1 MKGIVKSTA
10 GCLSIP
16 RADGGPRVRLAVAA
30 AVVVV
35 VLLGGLLGSYP
46 AWAQDQGA
54 ESGICGRTEAVRDAI
69 LDELSEVSDC
79 ADVTDSDL
87 RGITGTIHLSAQSSL
102 TLQAGDFAGMAGL
115 DVLYLNG
122 NNLTSVP
129 DGALSGLSTLRELYL
144 YSNSLTALSSD
155 VFDGLTSLEKLQL
168 SHNNLTSLP
177 ADVFDDVRFLSRL
190 NLSNNSLSSLPDG
203 IFDDMSLLE
212 LQLTDNPGAPFTFTA
227 ELQLTDDGDVVVN
240 VAEGAP
246 FVMAV
251 ALSAVG
257 GTLSSTHVTVDA
269 GSTTSSSVTVTPSG
283 TDDVVVS
290 VDSADLTIDNRHQ
303 YGGIQAG
310 TGDSLTI
317 AVNSPPSGA
326 PTISGTAQ
334 VGHTLT
340 ADISGIA
347 DADGLT
353 DVTFSYQWLADDT
366 VIDNAEGSS
375 YVLQSSDA
383 TKTISV
389 TVSFTDDEG
398 NAETLTSAATA
409 AVAAANSP
417 ASGAPTI
424 SGTAQVGE
432 TLTAG
437 TSGIADANGLSGV
450 TFSYQWLSGDTV
462 IDGATGSTYVLQSS
476 DTGETIK
483 VRVTFTDD
491 EGNAETLTS
500 AATAAVDAAVTVAVN
515 SPATGAPTI
524 SGTAQVGH
532 TLTADISGIADAD
545 GLTDVTFSYQW
556 LADDT
561 VIDNAEGS
569 SYVLQSTDATKTIK
583 VRVSFTDDE
592 GNAETLTSAAT
603 AAVGAG
609 GL

>member
-1 MKGIVKSTA
+1 MKGMVKGTA

-30 AVVVV
+30 AAVVV
-35 VLLGGLLGSYP
+35 VLLSGLLGSYP
-46 AWAQDQGA
+46 ASAQDQGA

-69 LDELSEVSDC
+69 LDELSQVSDC

-115 DVLYLNG
+115 DVLYLDSNS
-122 NNLTSVP
+122 LTSVP

-144 YSNSLTALSSD
+144 HSNSLTTLSSD

-190 NLSNNSLSSLPDG
+190 NLSNNSLSSLPNG
-203 IFDDMSLLE
+203 IFDGVSALLE
-212 LQLTDNPGAPFTFTA
+212 LQLTDNPGAPFPFTA
-227 ELQLTDDGDVVVN
+227 DLELTDDGGVVVK
-240 VAEGAP
+240 VADGAP
-246 FVMAV
+246 FEMTV

-257 GTLSSTHVTVDA
+257 GTLSSTPVTVDA
-269 GSTTSSSVTVTPSG
+269 GSTTSSPVTVTPSG

-290 VDSADLTIDNRHQ
+290 VDSADLTIDNRHS
-303 YGGIQAG
+303 YAGIQAG

-317 AVNSPPSGA
+317 AVNSPPTGA

-334 VGHTLT
+334 VGETLT
-340 ADISGIA
+340 ADTSGIA

-353 DVTFSYQWLADDT
+353 DTAFSYQWLSGDT
-366 VIDNAEGSS
+366 VIDNATGST
-375 YVLQSSDA
+375 YVLQSTDV
-383 TKTISV
+383 TNTITV
-389 TVSFTDDEG
+389 TVTFTDDEG

-432 TLTAG
+432 TLTAD
-437 TSGIADANGLSGV
+437 TSGITDANGLTDV
-450 TFSYQWLSGDTV
+450 AFSYQWLSGDTA

-476 DTGETIK
+476 DATKTIT
-483 VRVTFTDD
+483 VTVSFTDD
-491 EGNAETLTS
+491 EGNVETLTS
-500 AATAAVDAAVTVAVN
+500 AATAAVAAAVN
-515 SPATGAPTI
+515 SPASGAPTI

-532 TLTADISGIADAD
+532 TLTADTSGITDAD

-561 VIDNAEGS
+561 VIDNATGS
-569 SYVLQSTDATKTIK
+569 TYVLQASDATKTIK
-583 VRVSFTDDE
+583 VTVTFTDDG
-592 GNAETLTSAAT
+592 GNAETLTSEAT

>member
-1 MKGIVKSTA
+1 MKGTVKGTA

-46 AWAQDQGA
+46 ASAQDQGA

-115 DVLYLNG
+115 DVLYLDSNS
-122 NNLTSVP
+122 LTSVP
-129 DGALSGLSTLRELYL
+129 VGALSGLSTLRELYL
-144 YSNSLTALSSD
+144 HHNSLTTLSSD
-155 VFDGLTSLEKLQL
+155 VFDGVTSLEKLQL

-190 NLSNNSLSSLPDG
+190 NLNRNSLSSLPAG
-203 IFDDMSLLE
+203 IFDGVSLLE
-212 LQLTDNPGAPFTFTA
+212 LQLTNNPGAPFTLTA
-227 ELQLTDDGDVVVN
+227 DLQLTDDGGVVVN

-283 TDDVVVS
+283 TEDVVVS

-303 YGGIQAG
+303 YAGIQAG
-310 TGDSLTI
+310 TGDSLTV

-334 VGHTLT
+334 VGETLT
-340 ADISGIA
+340 ADTSGIA

-353 DVTFSYQWLADDT
+353 DAAFSYQWLSGDA

-409 AVAAANSP
+409 AVNAANSP
-417 ASGAPTI
+417 ATGMPTI
-424 SGTAQVGE
+424 SGTVQVGH
-432 TLTAG
+432 TLTAD

-450 TFSYQWLSGDTV
+450 AFSYQWLSGDTV
-462 IDGATGSTYVLQSS
+462 IDGATGS
-476 DTGETIK
+476 
-483 VRVTFTDD
+483 
-491 EGNAETLTS
+491 
-500 AATAAVDAAVTVAVN
+500 
-515 SPATGAPTI
+515 
-524 SGTAQVGH
+524 
-532 TLTADISGIADAD
+532 
-545 GLTDVTFSYQW
+545 SY
-556 LADDT
+556 
-561 VIDNAEGS
+561 E
-569 SYVLQSTDATKTIK
+569 LQSTDATKTIK

-603 AAVGAG
+603 AAVDAANSPATGAPTISGTAQVGHTLTADTSGITDADGLTDVTYSYQWLADDTVIDNAEGSTYVLQSTDATKTITVTVTFTDDEGNAETLTSEATAPVGAG